1 MKKLLLLLLVATTA
15 LTSCEDFLNQV
26 PESSRTS
33 GNFYQTR
40 ADFYNAL
47 VGSYNDLKRAGVYA
61 NGSGS
66 LMVLQEMAS
75 DNSTF
80 TPTRQPVNSSIFEI
94 DDLLFTKSNT
104 VIQTAWTDHY
114 IGIGRTNQIL
124 ANLPNATFLPA
135 DKDRF
140 EGEARF
146 LRALYYVNLV
156 RLFGDLQIVTE
167 PISDPYATANLQRAP
182 KEEVY
187 KLIISDLSVAA
198 AKLPT
203 TIPATEA
210 GRASQW
216 AAKALLGKVYLT
228 QAQWAQALPVLK
240 DVNDNSARTLMTSYS
255 AVFAATT
262 AYAANTEVIF
272 AVQYKSGLLL
282 QGAPG
287 TSAVTQG
294 GVGVTQGSDMWS
306 NWAPMGSGSLLGP
319 NGGGGGGFNTPTTDL
334 INAYEAGDVR
344 KNATVLTSYTSG
356 TTVVSTFPY
365 VVKFRQQGAVSNDS
379 DVDFPILRFADVV
392 LMYAESLNEQGQT
405 ADALTQL
412 NRVRT
417 RAGLKAL
424 TGLDQ
429 AGLRLA
435 IEQERRVELAF
446 ENHRWPDLVR
456 TNRHVPVLSAKNYP
470 VKDFQRLYP
479 VPQRET
485 DLNSK
490 LSQNPGY

>member
-1 MKKLLLLLLVATTA
+1 MKQLIILLLAVSTT
-15 LTSCEDFLNQV
+15 LTSCETFLDQV
-26 PESSRTS
+26 PETSRTS

-47 VGSYNDLKRAGVYA
+47 IGSYNDLKRSGVYA
-61 NGSGS
+61 SGSGS
-66 LMVLQEMAS
+66 LMVMQEMAS

-80 TPTRQPVNSSIFEI
+80 TPTRQPVNSSTFEI

-104 VIQTAWTDHY
+104 ISQTAWTDHY
-114 IGIGRTNQIL
+114 IGIGRVNQIIARVPA
-124 ANLPNATFLPA
+124 ANFLPA

-146 LRALYYVNLV
+146 LRALLYFNLV
-156 RLFGDLQIVTE
+156 RMYGDLQIITE
-167 PISDPYATANLQRAP
+167 PIDDPYATKDVLRSPAAD
-182 KEEVY
+182 VY
-187 KLIISDLSVAA
+187 KLIISDLTLAA

-203 TIPATEA
+203 TIPAGEA

-228 QAQWAQALPVLK
+228 QQQFAQALPVLK
-240 DVNDNSARTLMTSYS
+240 DITDNSARTLMTSYS

-262 AYAANTEVIF
+262 SYAANTETIF
-272 AVQYKSGLLL
+272 AVQYKGGLLP
-282 QGAPG
+282 QGSAVPG
-287 TSAVTQG
+287 TG
-294 GVGVTQGSDMWS
+294 GGAGVTQGSDMWS
-306 NWAPMGSGSLLGP
+306 NWAPMGGGALLGP
-319 NGGGGGGFNTPTTDL
+319 NGGSGNGFNTPTTDM
-334 INAYEAGDVR
+334 INAYEPGDVR
-344 KNATVLTSYTSG
+344 KNATLLTSYTSG
-356 TTVVSTFPY
+356 TTVVSSFPF
-365 VVKFRQQGAVSNDS
+365 VVKFRQQGAISNDS

-392 LMYAESLNEQGQT
+392 LMYAETLNEQGMT

-412 NRVRT
+412 NRIRT

-429 AGLRLA
+429 AAFRLA
-435 IEQERRVELAF
+435 VEQERRVELAF
-446 ENHRWPDLVR
+446 ENHRWPDLIR
-456 TNRHVPVLSAKNYP
+456 TNRLVPVLSAKGYA

-485 DLNSK
+485 DLNSR

>member
-1 MKKLLLLLLVATTA
+1 MKKPVLLLLIATAA
-15 LTSCEDFLNQV
+15 LTSCKDFLDQV
-26 PESSRTS
+26 PESTRTS
-33 GNFYQTR
+33 TNFYQSR
-40 ADFYNAL
+40 SDFYNAL
-47 VGSYNDLKRAGVYA
+47 IGSYNDLKRAGVYA

-104 VIQTAWTDHY
+104 VVQTAWTDHY
-114 IGIGRTNQIL
+114 IGIGRVNQIITK
-124 ANLPNATFLPA
+124 LPGATFLPA

-146 LRALYYVNLV
+146 LRALYYFNLV

-167 PISDPYATANLQRAP
+167 PINDPYATANLQRAP

-187 KLIISDLSVAA
+187 KLIVNDLTIAA

-203 TIPATEA
+203 TIPAGEA

-240 DVNDNSARTLMTSYS
+240 DVNDNSARTLMTSFS

-262 AYAANTEVIF
+262 SYAANTESLF
-272 AVQYKSGLLL
+272 AVQYKAGLLP
-282 QGAPG
+282 QG
-287 TSAVTQG
+287 SAASVTQG
-294 GVGVTQGSDMWS
+294 TVGVTQGSDMWA
-306 NWAPMGSGSLLGP
+306 NWAPMGGGALLGP
-319 NGGGGGGFNTPTTDL
+319 NGGGGGGFNTPTTDM
-334 INAYEAGDVR
+334 INAFETGDVR
-344 KNATVLTSYTSG
+344 KNATLLTSYTSG

-365 VVKFRQQGAVSNDS
+365 VVKFRQQGAVGNDS

-392 LMYAESLNEQGQT
+392 LMYAEALNEQGQT

-412 NRVRT
+412 NRVRV

-429 AGLRLA
+429 AAFRLA
-435 IEQERRVELAF
+435 VEQERRVELAF

-456 TNRHVPVLSAKNYP
+456 TNRYLPVLSAKGLP
-470 VKDFQRLYP
+470 VKEFQRLYP

-485 DLNSK
+485 DLNGT